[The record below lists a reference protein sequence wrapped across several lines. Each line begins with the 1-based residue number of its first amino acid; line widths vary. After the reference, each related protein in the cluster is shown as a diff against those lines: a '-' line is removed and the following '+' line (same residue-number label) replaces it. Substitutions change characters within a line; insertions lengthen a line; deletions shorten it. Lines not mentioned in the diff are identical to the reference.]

1 MKPIEN
7 NRSLSLEDSILS
19 LTNTYRALWK
29 IELCDSEDIEKYGE
43 NEYFGGKADAF
54 EETLALIRNKI

>member
-1 MKPIEN
+1 MEPIEN
-7 NRSLSLEDSILS
+7 NTNLNLEEAIRNLA
-19 LTNTYRALWK
+19 NTYRALWK

-54 EETLALIRNKI
+54 EEVLTLIRSKL